1 MANDDI
7 LEPDQQILKAD
18 FSSALSERYLAYA
31 LSTITS
37 RSLPDVRDGLKPVH
51 RRLLFAMRQLKLDPD
66 QGFKK
71 SARVVG
77 DVMGKFHPH
86 GDAAIYDAMVRL
98 AQEFAMRYMLVDGQG
113 NFGNIDGD
121 NAAAMRYTEARMTI
135 VSRLLL
141 EGIDENAID
150 FRPTYDGESEEP
162 VLLPAGFPNLLANG
176 AQGIAVG
183 MATSIPPH
191 NVTELADAS
200 LHLIKHPNAS
210 IETLVGFVKGPDFP
224 TGGLLVEDEAS
235 IIETYRTGK
244 GGFRLRSRYEVE
256 REKGGSYQIVITEIP
271 YQVQKSRLIE
281 KMADMLNNKKL
292 PFLADIRD
300 ESAEDI
306 RIILEPKSRRLE
318 AEVIMEN
325 LFKVTDLEVRV
336 PMNLNVLD
344 KDGKPGVLNLRETL
358 NAWLAHRREV
368 LQRRGQF
375 RLDKIERRLEML
387 EGYII
392 VYLNLDEVIRI
403 IREEDSPKQA
413 LMKRFELTENQ
424 ANGILDM
431 RLRSLRK
438 LEEMELRKER
448 DSLIEEQDSLFE
460 MMDSESLQWQ
470 KISKEIKEMKAVF
483 AKEDKRL
490 TTLSSAPDI
499 DYDPTEILAEKEPI
513 TVICSVNGWVRA
525 MKGHVDTDQEF
536 KFKDGDDKAFIFHA
550 ETTDKILAFADNGR
564 FYTLSGDKLPKGR
577 GFGEPLNLM
586 IDLPTDASLVAL
598 FKATSG
604 KMLVA
609 ASSGHGFIVETEQA
623 LAQTKNGKQ
632 VLNVSGEVKAAA
644 CCPADGD
651 SVAVVGVNRKL
662 VIFDIDEVPVLGR
675 GRGVILQ
682 RYKDGALADIK
693 VFNKADGLSWQ
704 MGGGRTRTETD
715 LSPWIAKRGA
725 AGKLPPTGFPRPAQ
739 FT

>member
-1 MANDDI
+1 MADDDI
-7 LEPDQQILKAD
+7 LEPNQQIIKAD

-141 EGIDENAID
+141 DGIDEDAID

-244 GGFRLRSRYEVE
+244 GGFRLRSRYEIE

-368 LQRRGQF
+368 LQRRAQF

-413 LMKRFELTENQ
+413 LMQQFELTENQ

-460 MMDSESLQWQ
+460 MMDSEALQWQ
-470 KISKEIKEMKAVF
+470 KISKEIKDMKAVF

-525 MKGHVDTDQEF
+525 MKGHVDTEQDF

-586 IDLPTDASLVAL
+586 IDLPTDASLIAL

-609 ASSGHGFIVETEQA
+609 ATSGHGFIVETEQA

-632 VLNVSGEVKAAA
+632 VLNVSGDVKAAA

-662 VIFDIDEVPVLGR
+662 VVFDIDEVPVLGR

-682 RYKDGALADIK
+682 RYKDGTLADIK

-704 MGGGRTRTETD
+704 MGGGRNRTETD
-715 LSPWIAKRGA
+715 LTPWTAKRGA